1 MKFKQQSDHIVQIGR
16 MIEDMENKALNTIKE
31 INYSLTKDAVNSMR
45 HIHLREVEDERNA
58 LRAKMSR
65 VTMAPEHLHNALQN
79 DLANAMLRRNV
90 SHDK

>member
-1 MKFKQQSDHIVQIGR
+1 
-16 MIEDMENKALNTIKE
+16 
-31 INYSLTKDAVNSMR
+31 MR

-65 VTMAPEHLHNALQN
+65 VTMAPDHLHNALQN
-79 DLANAMLRRNV
+79 DLAKAMLRRNV